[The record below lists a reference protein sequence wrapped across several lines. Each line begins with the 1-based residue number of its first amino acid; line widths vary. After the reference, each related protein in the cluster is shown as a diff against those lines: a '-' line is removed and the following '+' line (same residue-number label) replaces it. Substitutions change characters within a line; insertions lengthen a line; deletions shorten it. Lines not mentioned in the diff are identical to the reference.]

1 MSQSNFLCLSIII
14 LSKIPPFNW
23 RDLINDLDLYNL
35 SCKVSTFYF
44 SKFWFLRGLLVE
56 KRFSFLVWCPM
67 KKFLP
72 FVILIRIC
80 STNIKQLLLPSKSFY
95 ILCME
100 NIKGTIELSDK
111 KIILK
116 PYGGV
121 KETWIRQLNPEF
133 EVGLIFIKHKGEYFF
148 KK

>member
-1 MSQSNFLCLSIII
+1 
-14 LSKIPPFNW
+14 
-23 RDLINDLDLYNL
+23 
-35 SCKVSTFYF
+35 
-44 SKFWFLRGLLVE
+44 
-56 KRFSFLVWCPM
+56 
-67 KKFLP
+67 
-72 FVILIRIC
+72 
-80 STNIKQLLLPSKSFY
+80 
-95 ILCME
+95 ME

-133 EVGLIFIKHKGEYFF
+133 EVGLIFIKRNGEYFF